1 MNKPQQ
7 NGKLRKLIVRILLV
21 ALIGGFLGYQI
32 YLLNAEKLVG
42 DSMPMPFGVGMSVVL
57 TGSMEPELSAGDL
70 IVVTEQDSYDV
81 NDVVVYQSGGI
92 LVVHRIISVDGDVV
106 ITQGDSN
113 NTPDEPIQLSSV
125 KGAVCFSLPMVG
137 RMVSFFKTPI
147 GILLLIGGAILL
159 MELSFRR
166 EKQKDADDL
175 DRIKE
180 EIRRLQAQT
189 QNPTDPHTAESKQCE
204 GSSQHESD

>member
-1 MNKPQQ
+1 MDTPK
-7 NGKLRKLIVRILLV
+7 KSSWRKTVIRIVVI
-21 ALIGGFLGYQI
+21 ALIGGFLGYQV

-70 IVVTEQDSYDV
+70 IVVASKDHYNVD
-81 NDVVVYQSGGI
+81 DIVVYQSNGI
-92 LVVHRIISVDGDVV
+92 LIVHRILSIDAETV

-113 NTPDEPIQLSSV
+113 NTPDEPIQLSDI
-125 KGAVCFSLPMVG
+125 KGAVRFSIPMVG
-137 RMVSFFKTPI
+137 RLVSFFKTPI

-166 EKQKDADDL
+166 EKQKDENDL

-180 EIRRLQAQT
+180 EIRRLQAQSALESLE
-189 QNPTDPHTAESKQCE
+189 PTDPKSVDSKQSE
-204 GSSQHESD
+204 